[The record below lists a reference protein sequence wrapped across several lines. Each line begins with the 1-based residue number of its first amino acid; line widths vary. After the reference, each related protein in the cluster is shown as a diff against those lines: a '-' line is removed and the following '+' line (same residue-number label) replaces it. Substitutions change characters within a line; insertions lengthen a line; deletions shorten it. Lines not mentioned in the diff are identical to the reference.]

1 MDKVVVIGS
10 PGSGKS
16 TFARKLRD
24 KTNLP
29 LYYLDMIWH
38 KPNQTNVSREDFDMK
53 LKKVMKGSQWIIDG
67 NYQRTLEIRL
77 KKCDTIFLLD
87 LPLSDCLKGA
97 KSRIGKQR
105 EDLPWIEN
113 ELDEEF
119 KQWIIDFPKNQLP
132 QIYELLE
139 KYQAE
144 KNIIIFKSREE
155 IDHYFQTL

>member
-53 LKKVMKGSQWIIDG
+53 LKK
-67 NYQRTLEIRL
+67 NT
-77 KKCDTIFLLD
+77 KK
-87 LPLSDCLKGA
+87 SSCLCSRG
-97 KSRIGKQR
+97 KS
-105 EDLPWIEN
+105 
-113 ELDEEF
+113 
-119 KQWIIDFPKNQLP
+119 
-132 QIYELLE
+132 
-139 KYQAE
+139 
-144 KNIIIFKSREE
+144 
-155 IDHYFQTL
+155 HVT